1 MGIQRPKILLIDDD
15 PDFLKLL
22 TTLLRRDYF
31 VITAATGAEGIE
43 KAKGCQPHLVMCDV
57 HMPSGWDGL
66 TTVKK
71 LKEVPALQRVPVFM
85 LTADARV
92 HVAQAALEAGA
103 SGYIRKD
110 CLDRDDLMERIEQA
124 VTSAQSLS
132 SG

>member
-15 PDFLKLL
+15 PEFLKLL
-22 TTLLRRDYF
+22 TSLLRRDYF
-31 VITAATGAEGIE
+31 VITASTGSDGFE
-43 KAKGCQPHLVMCDV
+43 KARGCQPHLVMCDV

-71 LKEVPALQRVPVFM
+71 LKEVPALQRVPIFM

-110 CLDRDDLMERIEQA
+110 SLNRDDLIERIEQA
-124 VTSAQSLS
+124 VTGAQSVS
-132 SG
+132 PG

>member
-1 MGIQRPKILLIDDD
+1 MGIQRPKVLLIDDD

-22 TTLLRRDYF
+22 ITLLRRDYF
-31 VITAATGAEGIE
+31 VITADTGAEGFE
-43 KAKGCQPHLVMCDV
+43 KAKGCQPHLIMCDV

-85 LTADARV
+85 LTADARI

-110 CLDRDDLMERIEQA
+110 CLDRDDLMDRIEQA
-124 VTSAQSLS
+124 VVGAQTLS
-132 SG
+132 PG

>member
-31 VITAATGAEGIE
+31 VITASTGSDGCE
-43 KAKGCQPHLVMCDV
+43 KAKGCQPHLIMCDV

-71 LKEVPALQRVPVFM
+71 LKEVPALTRVPIFM
-85 LTADARV
+85 LTADARS
-92 HVAQAALEAGA
+92 HVAQAALEAGV

-124 VTSAQSLS
+124 VAGAQSVNAD
-132 SG
+132 

>member
-15 PDFLKLL
+15 PEFLKLL

-31 VITAATGAEGIE
+31 VITAGNGADGFE

-71 LKEVPALQRVPVFM
+71 LKEVPALQRIPVFM

-103 SGYIRKD
+103 CGYIRKD
-110 CLDRDDLMERIEQA
+110 SLNRDDLIERIEQA
-124 VTSAQSLS
+124 VTVAQSLS
-132 SG
+132 AS